1 MKKFLLVI
9 FLISVLTSGLF
20 AADSNIDTNELEEIS
35 WEQLDGNEQIFDVGD
50 GCIIIYKDGKYYLT
64 SAE

>member
-20 AADSNIDTNELEEIS
+20 AVESNIDTSGLEEIS
-35 WEQLDGNEQIFDVGD
+35 WEEVGDNAVIYEVGD
-50 GCIIIYKDGKYYLT
+50 GYCIVVIGDDVYIVFK
-64 SAE
+64 

>member
-20 AADSNIDTNELEEIS
+20 AVESNIDTSGLEEIS
-35 WEQLDGNEQIFDVGD
+35 WEEVGD
-50 GCIIIYKDGKYYLT
+50 IIEFEGKYYIFF
-64 SAE
+64 E

>member
-20 AADSNIDTNELEEIS
+20 AVESNIDTSGLEEIS
-35 WEQLDGNEQIFDVGD
+35 WEEVGDNAVIYEVGD
-50 GCIIIYKDGKYYLT
+50 GYYIIEFEGKYYIFF
-64 SAE
+64 E